1 MNMVIGT
8 GARIVNA
15 AYVAKYA
22 PSISRQSPAGSI
34 PAIVV
39 SVRAI
44 MQDDAKEF
52 CMQAST
58 VM

>member
-15 AYVAKYA
+15 AYVAKFAASNA
-22 PSISRQSPAGSI
+22 PAKSV